1 MSSSGRILNR
11 RTLPL
16 KVFQDGPHRAQNP
29 AIDFLPEFHQ
39 QNKATEKLPENSSG
53 MGLVKYKRTCNAA
66 SREETRLLLEMG
78 LLLLLA
84 GFVGYSKESLS
95 LCLQKHVHKQK
106 ISIYFHIRRQVDLP
120 RRTYTKYTVN
130 HKYTFWH
137 IPKGPNLGAYT
148 SLYTSVCNAQAG
160 IERVWGVFGWRRDGQ
175 IAKHVFECFEKRK
188 GENGRK

>member
-1 MSSSGRILNR
+1 MFCYLFTKKRKRPPKRPQKESRLCTSYSKKRKIQIRLSSSGRILNR

-39 QNKATEKLPENSSG
+39 QNKATEKLPQNSSG

-84 GFVGYSKESLS
+84 GFVGYSK
-95 LCLQKHVHKQK
+95 
-106 ISIYFHIRRQVDLP
+106 
-120 RRTYTKYTVN
+120 
-130 HKYTFWH
+130 
-137 IPKGPNLGAYT
+137 
-148 SLYTSVCNAQAG
+148 
-160 IERVWGVFGWRRDGQ
+160 
-175 IAKHVFECFEKRK
+175 
-188 GENGRK
+188 